1 MTQHFSKTA
10 MIYIEKTLRECEQCI
25 GFSGA
30 ALSNPDGLVLAM
42 HGQISGDEAA
52 ACASSLFVEST
63 TALSYIEE
71 SEPKIMLI
79 WTANKLL
86 ALHQLKDGSILL
98 ITSTEI
104 TSYHTVLKFSLD
116 IAKKLNH
123 AVSVLS

>member
-52 ACASSLFVEST
+52 ACASSVFVEST
-63 TALSYIEE
+63 TALCYIEE

-86 ALHQLKDGSILL
+86 ALHQLKDGSIFL
-98 ITSTEI
+98 ITSTEKN
-104 TSYHTVLKFSLD
+104 SYNTVLKFSLQTARNLD
-116 IAKKLNH
+116 TALG
-123 AVSVLS
+123 VMG

>member
-1 MTQHFSKTA
+1 MTQQFSKTA
-10 MIYIEKTLRECEQCI
+10 MIYIEKKLRECEQCI

-86 ALHQLKDGSILL
+86 ALHQLKDGSIFL
-98 ITSTEI
+98 ITSTEKN
-104 TSYHTVLKFSLD
+104 SYNTVLKFSLQTARNLD
-116 IAKKLNH
+116 TALG
-123 AVSVLS
+123 VMG

>member
-1 MTQHFSKTA
+1 MTQKKKKTA
-10 MIYIEKTLRECEQCI
+10 MIHIEKTLRECEQCI

-104 TSYHTVLKFSLD
+104 NSYHTVLKFSLD

>member
-52 ACASSLFVEST
+52 ACASRLFVEST

-86 ALHQLKDGSILL
+86 ALHQLKDGSIFL
-98 ITSTEI
+98 ITSTEKN
-104 TSYHTVLKFSLD
+104 SYNTVLKFSLQTARNLD
-116 IAKKLNH
+116 TALG
-123 AVSVLS
+123 VMG

>member
-10 MIYIEKTLRECEQCI
+10 MIYIERTLRECEQCI

-86 ALHQLKDGSILL
+86 ALHQLKDGSIFL
-98 ITSTEI
+98 ITSTEKN
-104 TSYHTVLKFSLD
+104 SYNTVLKFSLQTARNLD
-116 IAKKLNH
+116 TALG
-123 AVSVLS
+123 VMG

>member
-1 MTQHFSKTA
+1 
-10 MIYIEKTLRECEQCI
+10 
-25 GFSGA
+25 
-30 ALSNPDGLVLAM
+30 M

-86 ALHQLKDGSILL
+86 ALHQLKDGSIFL
-98 ITSTEI
+98 ITSTEKN
-104 TSYHTVLKFSLD
+104 SYNTVLKFSLQTARNLD
-116 IAKKLNH
+116 TALG
-123 AVSVLS
+123 VMG

>member
-86 ALHQLKDGSILL
+86 ALHQLKDGSIFL
-98 ITSTEI
+98 ITSTEKN
-104 TSYHTVLKFSLD
+104 SYNMVLKFSLQTARNLD
-116 IAKKLNH
+116 TALG
-123 AVSVLS
+123 VMG

>member
-1 MTQHFSKTA
+1 MTQQFSKTA

-104 TSYHTVLKFSLD
+104 NSYHTVLKFSLD

>member
-1 MTQHFSKTA
+1 MTQQFSTTA
-10 MIYIEKTLRECEQCI
+10 VIYIEKTLREYKQCI

-71 SEPKIMLI
+71 SEQKIMLI
-79 WTANKLL
+79 WTVNKLL
-86 ALHQLKDGSILL
+86 ALHQLKDGSIFL
-98 ITSTEI
+98 ITSTEKN
-104 TSYHTVLKFSLD
+104 SYNTVLKFSLQ
-116 IAKKLNH
+116 KYKL
-123 AVSVLS
+123 

>member
-86 ALHQLKDGSILL
+86 ALHQLKDGSIFL
-98 ITSTEI
+98 ITSTEKN
-104 TSYHTVLKFSLD
+104 SYNTGLKFSLQTARNLD
-116 IAKKLNH
+116 TALG
-123 AVSVLS
+123 VMG

>member
-10 MIYIEKTLRECEQCI
+10 MIYIEKTLRECGQCI

-86 ALHQLKDGSILL
+86 ALHQLKDGSIFL
-98 ITSTEI
+98 ITSTEKN
-104 TSYHTVLKFSLD
+104 SYNTVLKFSLQTARNLD
-116 IAKKLNH
+116 TALG
-123 AVSVLS
+123 VMG

>member
-30 ALSNPDGLVLAM
+30 AFSNPDGLVLAM

-86 ALHQLKDGSILL
+86 ALHQLKDGSIFL
-98 ITSTEI
+98 ITSTEKN
-104 TSYHTVLKFSLD
+104 SYNTVLKFSLQTARNLD
-116 IAKKLNH
+116 TALG
-123 AVSVLS
+123 VMG

>member
-1 MTQHFSKTA
+1 
-10 MIYIEKTLRECEQCI
+10 
-25 GFSGA
+25 
-30 ALSNPDGLVLAM
+30 M

-86 ALHQLKDGSILL
+86 ALHQLKDGSIFL
-98 ITSTEI
+98 ITSTERIAI
-104 TSYHTVLKFSLD
+104 TRY
-116 IAKKLNH
+116 LNL
-123 AVSVLS
+123 ACKPRGI

>member
-104 TSYHTVLKFSLD
+104 NSYHTVLKFSLD
-116 IAKKLNH
+116 IAKKHNH

>member
-71 SEPKIMLI
+71 SEPKFMLI

-104 TSYHTVLKFSLD
+104 NSYHTVLKFSLD

>member
-1 MTQHFSKTA
+1 MTPHFSKTA

-86 ALHQLKDGSILL
+86 ALHQLKDGSIFL
-98 ITSTEI
+98 ITSTEKN
-104 TSYHTVLKFSLD
+104 SYNTVLKFSLQTARNLD
-116 IAKKLNH
+116 TALG
-123 AVSVLS
+123 VMG

>member
-86 ALHQLKDGSILL
+86 ALHQLKDGSIFL
-98 ITSTEI
+98 ITSTEKN
-104 TSYHTVLKFSLD
+104 SYNTVLKFSLQTARD
-116 IAKKLNH
+116 LDTALG
-123 AVSVLS
+123 VMG

>member
-1 MTQHFSKTA
+1 

-86 ALHQLKDGSILL
+86 ALHQLKDGSIFL
-98 ITSTEI
+98 ITSTEKN
-104 TSYHTVLKFSLD
+104 SYNTVLKFSLQTARNLD
-116 IAKKLNH
+116 TALG
-123 AVSVLS
+123 VMG

>member
-1 MTQHFSKTA
+1 MTQQFSKTA

-52 ACASSLFVEST
+52 ACESSLFVEST

-86 ALHQLKDGSILL
+86 ALHQLKDGSIFL
-98 ITSTEI
+98 ITSTEKN
-104 TSYHTVLKFSLD
+104 SYNTVLKFSLQTARNLD
-116 IAKKLNH
+116 TALG
-123 AVSVLS
+123 VMG

>member
-63 TALSYIEE
+63 TALSYIDE

-86 ALHQLKDGSILL
+86 ALHQLKDGSIFL
-98 ITSTEI
+98 ITSTEKN
-104 TSYHTVLKFSLD
+104 SYNTVLKFSLQTARNLD
-116 IAKKLNH
+116 TALG
-123 AVSVLS
+123 VMG

>member
-25 GFSGA
+25 GYSGA

-86 ALHQLKDGSILL
+86 ALHQLKDGSIFL
-98 ITSTEI
+98 ITSTEKN
-104 TSYHTVLKFSLD
+104 SYNTVLKFSLQTARNLD
-116 IAKKLNH
+116 TALG
-123 AVSVLS
+123 VMG

>member
-10 MIYIEKTLRECEQCI
+10 MIYIEKTLHECEQCI

-86 ALHQLKDGSILL
+86 ALHQLKDGSIFL
-98 ITSTEI
+98 ITSTEKN
-104 TSYHTVLKFSLD
+104 SYNTVLKFSLQTARNLD
-116 IAKKLNH
+116 TALG
-123 AVSVLS
+123 VMG

>member
-30 ALSNPDGLVLAM
+30 ALSNPDGLALAM

-86 ALHQLKDGSILL
+86 ALHQLKDGSIFL
-98 ITSTEI
+98 ITSTEKN
-104 TSYHTVLKFSLD
+104 SYNTVLKFSLQTARNLD
-116 IAKKLNH
+116 TALG
-123 AVSVLS
+123 VMG

>member
-1 MTQHFSKTA
+1 MTQQFSKTA
-10 MIYIEKTLRECEQCI
+10 MIYIEKTLRKCEQCI

-86 ALHQLKDGSILL
+86 ALHQLKDGSIFL
-98 ITSTEI
+98 ITSTEKN
-104 TSYHTVLKFSLD
+104 SYNTVLKFSLQTARNLD
-116 IAKKLNH
+116 TALG
-123 AVSVLS
+123 VMG

>member
-104 TSYHTVLKFSLD
+104 NSYHTVLKFSLD

>member
-79 WTANKLL
+79 WT
-86 ALHQLKDGSILL
+86 ILRM
-98 ITSTEI
+98 
-104 TSYHTVLKFSLD
+104 
-116 IAKKLNH
+116 KKQILNFCI
-123 AVSVLS
+123 L

>member
-30 ALSNPDGLVLAM
+30 ALSNPDGLVLPM
-42 HGQISGDEAA
+42 LGQISGDEAA

-86 ALHQLKDGSILL
+86 ALHQLKDGSIFL
-98 ITSTEI
+98 ITSTEKN
-104 TSYHTVLKFSLD
+104 SYNTVLKFSLQTARNLD
-116 IAKKLNH
+116 TALG
-123 AVSVLS
+123 VMG

>member
-1 MTQHFSKTA
+1 MTQQFSKTA

-86 ALHQLKDGSILL
+86 ALHQLKDGSIFL
-98 ITSTEI
+98 ITSTEKN
-104 TSYHTVLKFSLD
+104 SYNTVLKFSLQTARNLD
-116 IAKKLNH
+116 TALG
-123 AVSVLS
+123 VMG

>member
-86 ALHQLKDGSILL
+86 ALHQLKDGSIFL
-98 ITSTEI
+98 ITSTEKN
-104 TSYHTVLKFSLD
+104 SYNTVLKFSLQTARNLD
-116 IAKKLNH
+116 TALG
-123 AVSVLS
+123 VMG

>member
-52 ACASSLFVEST
+52 ACASSLFVESI

-86 ALHQLKDGSILL
+86 ALHQLKDGSIFL
-98 ITSTEI
+98 ITSTEKN
-104 TSYHTVLKFSLD
+104 SYNTVLKFSLQTARNLD
-116 IAKKLNH
+116 TALG
-123 AVSVLS
+123 VMG